1 MEEKPDDLVWRGF
14 RGFRN
19 TNRSVSWK
27 RKMEKEKTRSISTM
41 AQQRTSGRAS
51 TSPEEARSIMMRERE
66 FSGQWCGTAM
76 SMRQLSPDG

>member
-1 MEEKPDDLVWRGF
+1 MEEKPDDLVWRSF

-27 RKMEKEKTRSISTM
+27 RKMEKTRSKSTM

-51 TSPEEARSIMMRERE
+51 TSPEEAKSIRIRH
-66 FSGQWCGTAM
+66 
-76 SMRQLSPDG
+76 